1 MLLLNLS
8 LLLTIWWNLSLRL
21 LLVQNIIIIWKK
33 REFDLLKRAKNVL
46 VDLKSKYILK
56 RQQQPILCFLSL
68 SEKPLLGV
76 CCEQALLLL
85 IQAQSESESFL
96 GKISGTEPKMS
107 ARRQRWREEL
117 PFSDITQWESRK
129 EVAFPLIPNQQGFGF
144 VF

>member
-1 MLLLNLS
+1 M
-8 LLLTIWWNLSLRL
+8 
-21 LLVQNIIIIWKK
+21 LLVQSIIIMWEK
-33 REFDLLKRAKNVL
+33 REFDVSIKKSQKKVL

-85 IQAQSESESFL
+85 IQAQAESEDFS
-96 GKISGTEPKMS
+96 GKIFDTEPKMS
-107 ARRQRWREEL
+107 ARQQRRWEEL

-129 EVAFPLIPNQQGFGF
+129 EIAFLLIPNQQGFGF